1 MKPENPSLHPL
12 WKEIF
17 EKIHDKPYD
26 STITYQELIKYA
38 KGEDIRKEKRYI
50 FEKVKC
56 EMLRQCNK
64 ALENIRDT
72 GYRIVQ
78 PNEHTRL
85 TSREIKRAE
94 RRVRK
99 GAELILHVDYE
110 ALSEKEKAQANIIA
124 TRVQTLAAVLIG
136 ENKSLKEITV
146 KYQMPY
152 LPRSATP

>member
-1 MKPENPSLHPL
+1 MADNPSLHPL
-12 WKEIF
+12 WKEVF
-17 EKIHDKPYD
+17 EKIHEKPYD
-26 STITYQELIKYA
+26 SIITYSELIKHA
-38 KGEDIRKEKRYI
+38 KGEDIRGEKRYV
-50 FEKVKC
+50 FEKVKR
-56 EMLRQCNK
+56 EMLRQDCK
-64 ALENIRDT
+64 ALENIRDK

-99 GAELILHVDYE
+99 GAELILHVDYD

-124 TRVQTLAAVLIG
+124 TRVQTLAAVLVG

-152 LPRSATP
+152 LPRGETP